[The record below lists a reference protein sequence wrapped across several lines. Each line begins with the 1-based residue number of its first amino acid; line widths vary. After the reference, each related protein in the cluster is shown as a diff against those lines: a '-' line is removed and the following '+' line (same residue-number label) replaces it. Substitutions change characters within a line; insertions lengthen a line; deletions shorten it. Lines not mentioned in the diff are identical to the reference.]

1 MKRIAVS
8 LAVVLWVCAVRAQD
22 SRITVLEAEDCK
34 DKDAE
39 TFLDTRCSGGKCA
52 GLLLRTGKN
61 LVSTQVNLQPGDYV
75 AMFWLEA
82 VPAPVIHHLAVTLSA
97 GDSEVTLGQ
106 IHFDSRRG
114 YQPLELAFSHSG
126 GRCGVKISAVGGS
139 GFDGMR
145 KSLSEEEKAELG
157 AAPSEAD
164 ALGAKETVT
173 EEDAVGLLEGE
184 RNVNDISRFDHAV
197 FCDRI
202 EIRPVRLASVMVTGV
217 EVDKVHYKPDET
229 VRASADF
236 RPAGGSGEFDWEA
249 EEITETDSRRKVS
262 SGKVK
267 IVEKPV
273 SVSFEYRLDGREFGH
288 ELKVSLKQGGREI
301 HSRSCLFGVS
311 RNVYRVGI
319 TGNGGPQDMRQFT
332 AEKAAAIMQEN
343 KRRYANY
350 FERFAWAPC
359 DYSDLTPD
367 TEIFYS
373 GQTQYPGSISGF
385 RNLLSEAHKAGV
397 KGITYGKACAGGI
410 AGFMTFQRH
419 PEFFQIRPEGLPSEA
434 MSVFYLERMLANDY
448 NLHAPPS
455 EGGWQHWASLWCDWS
470 HDDTVIFG
478 AHAIMD
484 SIEMFG
490 WDGVRWDGHFVGR
503 QKPFLDLL
511 KSKYPDFV
519 HGYNI
524 AFANPGSKLFLP
536 PDTNDFHVVAADHG
550 MLMDESVRDWSHSN
564 FSPGYVRPFY
574 EAICREADYEKRI
587 GGLPL
592 FITFDM
598 ASPQDRTLNVLFG
611 LAAGQRYTY
620 ITSPGDFPFGPL
632 TKFLTRYS
640 AFVWDDT
647 RRIANPESVIEVACQ
662 GAVSDAPW
670 WNESVWLRS
679 LQDRRQQLLVNLVNP
694 PLYSNFAARVQ
705 TTAATLSNVT
715 VSVRIPQGAVM
726 ERAFYLSPDIVE
738 GHVVVSPIIRDG
750 KAAIVI
756 PRMRTWAIAV
766 FETSGGPD
774 PLFALTTPVEDA
786 ASVLT
791 ERAAAHEKE
800 VADKKEKAGIGPG
813 GKTDEPKLPPYMDYS
828 RAQNS
833 DIDAEKDVQK
843 PPVLEIARD
852 GRLDLHHARG
862 PFSWLNPMEAVWAML
877 NGGRFA
883 PSWVDLVGFKLGPNG
898 CMDEFPGSYE
908 SLLQYD
914 VLVLDNIHASYL
926 GAKRRVMIA
935 DFVRAGGGVLIFGG
949 YCNLSL
955 GADHNTYLEDLMPVR
970 IAGFKQILQDNN
982 GLPLKIEKPERLPG
996 IAWTSAPQAFTVDVS
1011 PLKDGA
1017 EVWMTA
1023 GGKPALVAG
1032 RYGKGRVLVF
1042 MINPHGDYG
1051 AQARPYWKSAAWPR
1065 ILAACVQW
1073 LGEGSEA
1080 KSEPAFLRKKGDPS
1094 RIKPEDLAVEAFD
1107 LESAEFTAK
1116 LKEARVNVVNGDSA
1130 RAMLETIAENADKV
1144 EDMELLSSIIEETRV
1159 FFDKSMA
1166 PLGEK
1171 LIKSDHEFIR
1181 QAGFQILGMAG
1192 DPKYRLALEQA
1203 LADRS
1208 EAISREALIGLGR
1221 LGDAASL
1228 PAVKRYMQTGGEKL
1242 LAHAVLI
1249 RLGDKSS
1256 LGDAMAA
1263 YEQGVLR
1270 RLRLKC
1276 GRGAIIDTLWGGV
1289 SFKLTPQQ
1297 RKQAMNEYRKVLRLE
1312 EQARFDVAYFMES
1325 LRNLN
1330 EDDIGAVIAYLK
1342 GTERREVISLAPVVL
1357 ARMKPERA
1365 SAYRRELAGAKLE
1378 ELRWLAAEE

>member
-1 MKRIAVS
+1 
-8 LAVVLWVCAVRAQD
+8 
-22 SRITVLEAEDCK
+22 
-34 DKDAE
+34 
-39 TFLDTRCSGGKCA
+39 
-52 GLLLRTGKN
+52 
-61 LVSTQVNLQPGDYV
+61 
-75 AMFWLEA
+75 
-82 VPAPVIHHLAVTLSA
+82 
-97 GDSEVTLGQ
+97 
-106 IHFDSRRG
+106 
-114 YQPLELAFSHSG
+114 
-126 GRCGVKISAVGGS
+126 
-139 GFDGMR
+139 
-145 KSLSEEEKAELG
+145 
-157 AAPSEAD
+157 
-164 ALGAKETVT
+164 
-173 EEDAVGLLEGE
+173 
-184 RNVNDISRFDHAV
+184 
-197 FCDRI
+197 
-202 EIRPVRLASVMVTGV
+202 
-217 EVDKVHYKPDET
+217 
-229 VRASADF
+229 
-236 RPAGGSGEFDWEA
+236 
-249 EEITETDSRRKVS
+249 
-262 SGKVK
+262 
-267 IVEKPV
+267 
-273 SVSFEYRLDGREFGH
+273 
-288 ELKVSLKQGGREI
+288 
-301 HSRSCLFGVS
+301 
-311 RNVYRVGI
+311 
-319 TGNGGPQDMRQFT
+319 
-332 AEKAAAIMQEN
+332 
-343 KRRYANY
+343 
-350 FERFAWAPC
+350 
-359 DYSDLTPD
+359 
-367 TEIFYS
+367 
-373 GQTQYPGSISGF
+373 
-385 RNLLSEAHKAGV
+385 
-397 KGITYGKACAGGI
+397 
-410 AGFMTFQRH
+410 
-419 PEFFQIRPEGLPSEA
+419 
-434 MSVFYLERMLANDY
+434 
-448 NLHAPPS
+448 
-455 EGGWQHWASLWCDWS
+455 
-470 HDDTVIFG
+470 
-478 AHAIMD
+478 
-484 SIEMFG
+484 
-490 WDGVRWDGHFVGR
+490 
-503 QKPFLDLL
+503 
-511 KSKYPDFV
+511 
-519 HGYNI
+519 
-524 AFANPGSKLFLP
+524 
-536 PDTNDFHVVAADHG
+536 
-550 MLMDESVRDWSHSN
+550 
-564 FSPGYVRPFY
+564 
-574 EAICREADYEKRI
+574 
-587 GGLPL
+587 
-592 FITFDM
+592 
-598 ASPQDRTLNVLFG
+598 
-611 LAAGQRYTY
+611 
-620 ITSPGDFPFGPL
+620 
-632 TKFLTRYS
+632 
-640 AFVWDDT
+640 
-647 RRIANPESVIEVACQ
+647 
-662 GAVSDAPW
+662 
-670 WNESVWLRS
+670 
-679 LQDRRQQLLVNLVNP
+679 
-694 PLYSNFAARVQ
+694 
-705 TTAATLSNVT
+705 
-715 VSVRIPQGAVM
+715 
-726 ERAFYLSPDIVE
+726 
-738 GHVVVSPIIRDG
+738 
-750 KAAIVI
+750 
-756 PRMRTWAIAV
+756 
-766 FETSGGPD
+766 
-774 PLFALTTPVEDA
+774 
-786 ASVLT
+786 
-791 ERAAAHEKE
+791 
-800 VADKKEKAGIGPG
+800 
-813 GKTDEPKLPPYMDYS
+813 
-828 RAQNS
+828 
-833 DIDAEKDVQK
+833 
-843 PPVLEIARD
+843 
-852 GRLDLHHARG
+852 
-862 PFSWLNPMEAVWAML
+862 
-877 NGGRFA
+877 
-883 PSWVDLVGFKLGPNG
+883 
-898 CMDEFPGSYE
+898 MDEFPDSYE

-970 IAGFKQILQDNN
+970 IAGFKQMLQDNN